1 MPLVDYTWAEVL
13 AAEWP
18 GAEWSLRGDDL
29 DTLEWVGDDRPSK
42 AEIANRAASG
52 WLKTAKRVAFE
63 ALEAQATEKNKE
75 AQAATAR
82 RIRSAISIEQVEGVL
97 SDDGWSLE

>member
-1 MPLVDYTWAEVL
+1 MPLVDFTWAEVL
-13 AAEWP
+13 SAEWP
-18 GAEWSLRGDDL
+18 GVEWSLRNNDL
-29 DTLEWVGDDRPSK
+29 DTLEWLGESQPSK
-42 AEIANRAASG
+42 AEIESRAEAG

-63 ALEAQATEKNKE
+63 ALEAQATEENEE